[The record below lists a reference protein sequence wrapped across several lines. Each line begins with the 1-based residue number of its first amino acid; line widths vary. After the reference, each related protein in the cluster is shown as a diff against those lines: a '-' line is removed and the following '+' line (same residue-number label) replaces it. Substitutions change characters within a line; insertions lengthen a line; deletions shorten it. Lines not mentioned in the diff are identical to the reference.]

1 MTRKYDL
8 PRNNCGRRWITTI
21 TYSLLHNSN
30 LLLSVT
36 MDTAPR
42 FSLILITS
50 FITRNRHLD
59 SSFLS
64 YHLLQSWNL
73 ISRYVSLYHLP
84 IGDKKKKEIPNKTNL
99 YKRIFTVET
108 KRRINIAKEKKSN
121 GAKFERSVNRWTNGI
136 QTTEASLTVVSKSNK
151 KGHCSAG
158 TTVAS
163 RSVSAKIP
171 FRTRLTE
178 PGASSTH
185 GNCRT
190 VEKNSRCLV

>member
-8 PRNNCGRRWITTI
+8 PRNNCGRRWIATI

-50 FITRNRHLD
+50 FITRNRHLY
-59 SSFLS
+59 SSFPS

-73 ISRYVSLYHLP
+73 ISRYVSLYRHLQKN
-84 IGDKKKKEIPNKTNL
+84 DKFAHT
-99 YKRIFTVET
+99 IFIVET
-108 KRRINIAKEKKSN
+108 KRRINIAKEKKKSN

-185 GNCRT
+185 GNCPT
-190 VEKNSRCLV
+190 VEKNSKCLV

>member
-59 SSFLS
+59 SSFPS

-84 IGDKKKKEIPNKTNL
+84 IGDKKKEIPNKTNL

-108 KRRINIAKEKKSN
+108 KRRINIAKEKNQTAQNSN
-121 GAKFERSVNRWTNGI
+121 DPS
-136 QTTEASLTVVSKSNK
+136 
-151 KGHCSAG
+151 
-158 TTVAS
+158 
-163 RSVSAKIP
+163 
-171 FRTRLTE
+171 
-178 PGASSTH
+178 
-185 GNCRT
+185 T
-190 VEKNSRCLV
+190 VERTEYKRPRQAWRSFPRVIKRVIVRQELLSLREAFPRRFRFALV